1 MKFIVLNSTNPHY
14 NLAVEEYLFNTS
26 ESDVFMLWQN
36 APTVVIGK
44 NQNAYAEVNMEYV
57 MQNGIFLARRI
68 TGGGAVYHDLG
79 NVNYTFISRA
89 EGGIDFRQFA
99 APVINALSSLG
110 VDAAL
115 SGRNDIEVAGKKIS
129 GNAQHRHGG
138 RVLHHGTLLF
148 DSDLTVLDRAL
159 KVDSEKLKTRAVR
172 SYSARVCNLRPLLPG
187 IDTVGQF
194 IGVLAEKIKSELG
207 AIEAEVKACR
217 EIEELYLRNQSREWL
232 LPERDMLSRYSYT
245 RRVRYPFGT
254 VEVLLEMHNGVIS
267 NARISGD
274 FFGTGELAVLEAAL
288 IGHNRESLM
297 NADIDSLLTSTIMGM
312 AKVELVNQIFS

>member
-14 NLAVEEYLFNTS
+14 NLAVEEYMFNTS

-44 NQNAYAEVNMEYV
+44 NQNAYAEVNMDYV
-57 MQNGIFLARRI
+57 NQNGIFLARRI

-79 NVNYTFISRA
+79 NVNYTFISHG
-89 EGGIDFRQFA
+89 EGGIDFSAFA
-99 APVINALSSLG
+99 APVISALSALG
-110 VDAAL
+110 VNARL
-115 SGRNDIEVAGKKIS
+115 SGRNDIEVDGKKIS
-129 GNAQHRHGG
+129 GNAQHRQGG

-159 KVDSEKLKTRAVR
+159 KVDREKLKTRAVR

-207 AIEAEVKACR
+207 AIEAEVQACR

-232 LPERDMLSRYSYT
+232 LPERDMLSRYSFT
-245 RRVRYPFGT
+245 RRVRYPYGT
-254 VEVLLEMHNGVIS
+254 VEIMLEMQNGVIS
-267 NARISGD
+267 AGRISGD
-274 FFGTGELAVLEAAL
+274 FFGTCDVAVLEAAL
-288 IGHNRESLM
+288 VGHDRESLASSDIEELL
-297 NADIDSLLTSTIMGM
+297 ADAIMGM
-312 AKVELVNQIFS
+312 SKTELLAQIFS